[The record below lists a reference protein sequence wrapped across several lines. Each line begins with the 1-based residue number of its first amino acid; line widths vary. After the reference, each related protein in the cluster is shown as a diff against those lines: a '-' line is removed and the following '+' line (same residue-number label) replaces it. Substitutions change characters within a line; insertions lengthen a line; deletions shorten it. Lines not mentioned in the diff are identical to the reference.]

1 MIGSSAERT
10 LLCPHVCGS
19 HSGGISSHPP
29 HTAGTPG
36 GKARFVTDSPT
47 VLPFAALGL
56 TADLAAAVAA
66 AGYTTPTPIQ
76 TQAIPPLVAGKD
88 FVGVAATGTGKT
100 AAFALPL
107 VHRLSADPN
116 RDRRKPAALVMVPT
130 RELAIQVAK
139 AMSGYG
145 KAHKIKVVPVYGGA
159 GFSEQVRALRMNAD
173 VVVATPGRAHDHL
186 RRGSLDL
193 SGLMTVVLDEADEM
207 MDMGFAE
214 DIDALLSASPAGR
227 QTVLFSATMPPRIA
241 AIAAKHQTNP
251 VKVQIAAPVTAAGA
265 TPKVKE
271 LVYHVRMS
279 DKPLALARLLGS
291 EPDASAIV
299 FVRTRNDA
307 DGLSSAL
314 TARGFRPEAIHGG
327 LNQEQRDRVMDRFRG
342 GVVRVLV
349 ATDVAARGLDIG
361 HLSHVVNFHLPEMA
375 ETYVH
380 RIGRVGR
387 AGREGVAITL
397 ADPRERG
404 MLSQVERM
412 TGRRMTTSNLP
423 GKASVRAKQ
432 LGGLT
437 DGLRQAIAAGGL
449 DDVKKMLEP
458 LLAEHSPVDVA
469 AAAVSL
475 LSKAT
480 QPVDNDPEVV
490 GAMAPAA
497 PTRAPRTMGAA
508 RPRLDAP
515 RPKPASAPGTAT
527 GPRGMTRVW
536 IGAGRAAGVGK
547 RELTAVFA
555 EELGVPARDL
565 GTMDVMER
573 FSLVDV
579 PGGIADYVVSTL
591 NGVRMNGKSVT
602 VRLDRGGSVA

>member
-1 MIGSSAERT
+1 
-10 LLCPHVCGS
+10 
-19 HSGGISSHPP
+19 
-29 HTAGTPG
+29 
-36 GKARFVTDSPT
+36 VTESPI
-47 VLPFAALGL
+47 VSPFAALGL
-56 TADLAAAVAA
+56 AADLANAVAE
-66 AGYTTPTPIQ
+66 AGYSTPTPIQ
-76 TQAIPPLVAGKD
+76 AQAIPPLLEGKD
-88 FVGVAATGTGKT
+88 LVGVAATGTGKT

-107 VHRLSADPN
+107 VHRLAAMEG
-116 RDRRKPAALVMVPT
+116 RDRRKPAALIMVPT
-130 RELAIQVAK
+130 RELAVQVAK
-139 AMSGYG
+139 AVSGYG
-145 KAHKIKVVPVYGGA
+145 KSLKIKVVPVYGGA
-159 GFSEQVRALRMNAD
+159 GFSEQVRALRQNAD

-271 LVYHVRMS
+271 LVYHVRHS
-279 DKPLALARLLGS
+279 DKPLALARLLGH
-291 EPDASAIV
+291 EPEATAIV

-307 DGLSSAL
+307 DGLASAL
-314 TARGFRPEAIHGG
+314 AGRGFRPEAIHGG
-327 LNQEQRDRVMDRFRG
+327 LNQEQRDRVMERFRG

-397 ADPRERG
+397 VDQKERG
-404 MLSQVERM
+404 MLSQVERT
-412 TGRRMTTSNLP
+412 TGRRMTVSQVP
-423 GKASVRAKQ
+423 AKSAVRAKQ
-432 LGGLT
+432 LGGLSE
-437 DGLRQAIAAGGL
+437 GLRQAITAGGL
-449 DDVKKMLEP
+449 DEVKK
-458 LLAEHSPVDVA
+458 LLAPLFAESSAEDVA
-469 AAAVSL
+469 AAAVAL

-480 QPVDNDPEVV
+480 QPTDNDPEVV
-490 GAMAPAA
+490 ATATTTA
-497 PTRAPRTMGAA
+497 PTRQPRTMGAS
-508 RPRLDAP
+508 RQKFDDY
-515 RPKPASAPGTAT
+515 RPKPAN
-527 GPRGMTRVW
+527 PRGMTRVW
-536 IGAGRAAGVGK
+536 IGAGRASGVGR
-547 RELTAVFA
+547 RELAAMFA
-555 EELGVPARDL
+555 DELGVPARDL
-565 GTMDVMER
+565 GNIDVSDR

-579 PGGIADYVVSTL
+579 PGGIAEYVVSTL
-591 NGVRMNGKSVT
+591 NGVRFNGKPVS

>member
-1 MIGSSAERT
+1 MLLVERT
-10 LLCPHVCGS
+10 LLCPHVCGLQ
-19 HSGGISSHPP
+19 SGGTSSHPP
-29 HTAGTPG
+29 HTAGDPG
-36 GKARFVTDSPT
+36 GKARFVTESPT
-47 VLPFAALGL
+47 VSAFAALGL
-56 TADLAAAVAA
+56 SAELAAAVE
-66 AGYTTPTPIQ
+66 YTTPSPIQ
-76 TQAIPPLVAGKD
+76 AQAIPPLLAGKD
-88 FVGVAATGTGKT
+88 LIGVAATGTGKT

-107 VHRLSADPN
+107 VHRLAADPN

-130 RELAIQVAK
+130 RELAVQVAK

-145 KAHKIKVVPVYGGA
+145 KANKIKVVPVYGGA
-159 GFSEQVRALRMNAD
+159 GFSEQVRALRQNAD

-265 TPKVKE
+265 TPKVRE

-279 DKPLALARLLGS
+279 DKPLALARLLGH
-291 EPDASAIV
+291 EPEATAIV

-314 TARGFRPEAIHGG
+314 AARGFRPEAIHGG
-327 LNQEQRDRVMDRFRG
+327 LNQEQRDRVMERFRG
-342 GVVRVLV
+342 GIVRVLV

-397 ADPRERG
+397 VDPRERG

-423 GKASVRAKQ
+423 GKAAVRAKQ
-432 LGGLT
+432 IGGLI
-437 DGLRQAIAAGGL
+437 DGLRQAVAAGGL
-449 DDVKKMLEP
+449 DEVKKMLEP
-458 LLAEHSPVDVA
+458 LLAELPPADVA
-469 AAAVSL
+469 AAAVAL

-490 GAMAPAA
+490 GASVPVA

-508 RPRLDAP
+508 RQKFDAP
-515 RPKPASAPGTAT
+515 RPAAKPTSP

-591 NGVRMNGKSVT
+591 NGVRFNGKPVT

>member
-1 MIGSSAERT
+1 VTESPIVSA
-10 LLCPHVCGS
+10 
-19 HSGGISSHPP
+19 
-29 HTAGTPG
+29 
-36 GKARFVTDSPT
+36 
-47 VLPFAALGL
+47 FAALGL
-56 TADLAAAVAA
+56 SADLAAAVE
-66 AGYTTPTPIQ
+66 YTTPSPIQ
-76 TQAIPPLVAGKD
+76 AQAIPPLLEGKD
-88 FVGVAATGTGKT
+88 LVGVAATGTGKT

-107 VHRLSADPN
+107 VHRLAADPG
-116 RDRRKPAALVMVPT
+116 RDRKRPAALILVPT
-130 RELAIQVAK
+130 RELAVQVAK
-139 AMSGYG
+139 AVSNYG
-145 KAHKIKVVPVYGGA
+145 KGSRIKVVPVYGGA
-159 GFSEQVRALRMNAD
+159 GFAEQVRGLRQQAD

-186 RRGSLDL
+186 RRGTIDL
-193 SGLMTVVLDEADEM
+193 SGLATVVLDEADEM

-214 DIDALLSASPAGR
+214 DIEALLSAAPAGR

-251 VKVQIAAPVTAAGA
+251 VKVQIVAPVTAAGA

-279 DKPLALARLLGS
+279 DKPLALARLLGN
-291 EPDASAIV
+291 EPDATAIV

-307 DGLSSAL
+307 DGVAGTLA
-314 TARGFRPEAIHGG
+314 ARGFKPEAIHGG
-327 LNQEQRDRVMDRFRG
+327 LNQEQRDRVMERFRSG
-342 GVVRVLV
+342 ATRVLV

-404 MLSQVERM
+404 MLNQVERT
-412 TGRRMTTSNLP
+412 TGRRMTVSQVPTKS
-423 GKASVRAKQ
+423 AVRAKQ
-432 LGGLT
+432 MGGLT
-437 DGLRQAIAAGGL
+437 DTLRERVTAGGL
-449 DDVKKMLEP
+449 DELKKQLAP
-458 LLAEHSPVDVA
+458 LFAELSAEDVA
-469 AAAVSL
+469 AAAVAL
-475 LSKAT
+475 LTKAT
-480 QPVDNDPEVV
+480 QPTDNDPEVV
-490 GAMAPAA
+490 ASSATPIQ
-497 PTRAPRTMGAA
+497 PRQPRTMGMN
-508 RPRLDAP
+508 RPRFDD
-515 RPKPASAPGTAT
+515 RPKPT

-536 IGAGRAAGVGK
+536 IGAGRAAGVGR
-547 RELTAVFA
+547 RELAAVFA

-565 GTMDVMER
+565 GNIDVSDR

-591 NGVRMNGKSVT
+591 NGVRMNGKPVT

>member
-1 MIGSSAERT
+1 MTE
-10 LLCPHVCGS
+10 
-19 HSGGISSHPP
+19 
-29 HTAGTPG
+29 
-36 GKARFVTDSPT
+36 SPI
-47 VLPFAALGL
+47 VSPFAALGL
-56 TADLAAAVAA
+56 SADLCAAIEY
-66 AGYTTPTPIQ
+66 GTPTPIQ
-76 TQAIPPLVAGKD
+76 AQAIPPLLEGKD
-88 FVGVAATGTGKT
+88 LVGVAATGTGKT

-107 VHRLSADPN
+107 VHRLAAMEG
-116 RDRRKPAALVMVPT
+116 RDRRKPAALILVPT
-130 RELAIQVAK
+130 RELAVQVAK
-139 AMSGYG
+139 AVSGYG
-145 KAHKIKVVPVYGGA
+145 KGLKIKVVPVYGGA
-159 GFSEQVRALRMNAD
+159 GFAEQVRGLRQHAD

-186 RRGSLDL
+186 RRGTIDL

-214 DIDALLSASPAGR
+214 DIEALLSAAPAGR

-271 LVYHVRMS
+271 LVYHVRQS
-279 DKPLALARLLGS
+279 DKSLALARLLGN
-291 EPDASAIV
+291 EPDATAIV

-314 TARGFRPEAIHGG
+314 AARGFRPEAIHGG
-327 LNQEQRDRVMDRFRG
+327 LNQEQRDRVMERFRG

-397 ADPRERG
+397 VDQKERG
-404 MLSQVERM
+404 LLSQVERT
-412 TGRRMTTSNLP
+412 TGRRMTVSQVPTKST
-423 GKASVRAKQ
+423 VRAKQ
-432 LGGLT
+432 LSGLSEN
-437 DGLRQAIAAGGL
+437 LRQTVAAGGL
-449 DDVKKMLEP
+449 DEVKKLLEP
-458 LLAEHSPVDVA
+458 LLAELPPADVA
-469 AAAVSL
+469 AAAVAL

-480 QPVDNDPEVV
+480 QPTDNDPEVV
-490 GAMAPAA
+490 ATATTNTQ
-497 PTRAPRTMGAA
+497 TRAPRTMGMG
-508 RPRLDAP
+508 RQKFDAP
-515 RPKPASAPGTAT
+515 RPKVNSN

-536 IGAGRAAGVGK
+536 IGAGRAAGVGR
-547 RELTAVFA
+547 RELAAMFA
-555 EELGVPARDL
+555 DELGVPARDL
-565 GTMDVMER
+565 GTIDVLDR

-579 PGGIADYVVSTL
+579 PGGIADYVVATL
-591 NGVRMNGKSVT
+591 NGVRFNGRQVQ